1 MLDKQTKNA
10 SLDDNIVR
18 DYRRRFVFDQLDAR
32 GCIVHLRET
41 CESIQATHHYPPQLA
56 RLLNEFALA
65 ACLLRDSIKIDG
77 SLTIQ
82 LRTPGVITLLMAD
95 CLSDRRVRAIAEYKS
110 DELAS
115 DNELSLNRLGEGA
128 ILAITISPDE
138 GERYQSIVPIEN
150 DSLAECLQDY
160 FARSE
165 QLPSL
170 FHLLANTQSGLGIA
184 VHALPPQKVTDAVS
198 AQEHFN
204 RLAALLLTLS
214 ADEALNLDAQELLTR
229 LFHEESCRLYEPHR
243 VEFGC
248 ECSYEKS
255 LDAIRSLGALDVK
268 NLIAERQADGN
279 HNLVVDCH
287 FCFQRYDFEFDT
299 LQQLFSQ

>member
-1 MLDKQTKNA
+1 MQNKQTNSDA
-10 SLDDNIVR
+10 LEDHLLR
-18 DYRRRFVFDQLDAR
+18 DYRRRFVFEQLDAR
-32 GCIVHLRET
+32 GCIVHLQET

-65 ACLLRDSIKIDG
+65 ACLLRDSIKIEG

-115 DNELSLNRLGEGA
+115 ENELSLNQLGEGA

-150 DSLAECLQDY
+150 ASLEECLQDY

-170 FHLLANTQSGLGIA
+170 FRLLADKQSGLGIA
-184 VHALPPQKVTDAVS
+184 VHALPPQKVKDATS
-198 AQEHFN
+198 AQEHLN
-204 RLAALLLTLS
+204 RLAALLQTLDT
-214 ADEALNLDAQELLTR
+214 DEALSLDAQALLTR
-229 LFHEESCRLYEPHR
+229 LFHEESCRLFEAHS

-248 ECSYEKS
+248 ECSHEKS
-255 LDAIRSLGALDVK
+255 LEAIRSLGAQDVQ
-268 NLIAERQADGN
+268 NLIAERQANGDD
-279 HNLVVDCH
+279 NLVVDCH
-287 FCFQRYDFEFDT
+287 FCFQRYEFDFDK
-299 LQQLFSQ
+299 LLAIL

>member
-1 MLDKQTKNA
+1 MQDQQTQQEHSADYPLK
-10 SLDDNIVR
+10 
-18 DYRRRFVFDQLDAR
+18 DYRRRFVFEQLDAR
-32 GCIVHLRET
+32 GCIVHLQET

-56 RLLNEFALA
+56 RLLNEFAVA

-82 LRTPGVITLLMAD
+82 LRTPGAISLLMAD

-110 DELAS
+110 EELTS
-115 DNELSLNRLGEGA
+115 ENQLKLNQLGNDA

-150 DSLAECLQDY
+150 GSLAECLQDY

-170 FHLLANTQSGLGIA
+170 FRLVADIQSGLGIA
-184 VHALPPQKVTDAVS
+184 VHALPPQKVTDKVS
-198 AQEHFN
+198 ADEHLN
-204 RLAALLLTLS
+204 RLAALLQTLE
-214 ADEALNLDAQELLTR
+214 ADEALRLDAHELLTR
-229 LFHEESCRLYEPHR
+229 LFHQESCRLFESHR

-248 ECSYEKS
+248 ECSHEKS
-255 LDAIRSLGALDVK
+255 LNAIRSLGAEDVQ
-268 NLIAERQADGN
+268 NLIDERQAAGDL
-279 HNLVVDCH
+279 NLIVDCH
-287 FCFQRYDFEFDT
+287 FCFQRYEFDFD
-299 LQQLFSQ
+299 QLLVNINL